1 VNAKRSLV
9 SIALIA
15 TMSAAIAV
23 DSTGAVAGAVAG
35 AAAQRPAAAGAA
47 MDHLFRPGVKPIT
60 VKKYGSVLAD
70 RAGTTLYLLST
81 EAGGRLHCTSSACL
95 TNWPPLLVSKGVKV
109 EIGAGVKGKIGT
121 VARSATTRQVTFN
134 GYPVYGFIGD
144 SGKGQANGEKIVAF
158 GGTWYMLRPSART
171 GSTTAVK

>member
-15 TMSAAIAV
+15 TMSAAIALA
-23 DSTGAVAGAVAG
+23 STGAVAAAVTPRPAGAGGAVD
-35 AAAQRPAAAGAA
+35 RV
-47 MDHLFRPGVKPIT
+47 FRPGVKPIT

-70 RAGTTLYLLST
+70 RAGTTLYMLST
-81 EAGGRLHCTSSACL
+81 EAGGKLHCTSRSCI

-109 EIGAGVKGKIGT
+109 EIAAGVKGKIGT

-144 SGKGQANGEKIVAF
+144 SGKGQTNGEKIVAF

-171 GSTTAVK
+171 ASTTAVK

>member
-1 VNAKRSLV
+1 VNTKRSLV
-9 SIALIA
+9 STALIA
-15 TMSAAIAV
+15 TMSAAIALA
-23 DSTGAVAGAVAG
+23 STGAI
-35 AAAQRPAAAGAA
+35 AAAAAHRPAPSGGAT
-47 MDHLFRPGVKPIT
+47 DRLFRPGVKPIT

-81 EAGGRLHCTSSACL
+81 EAGRRLHCTSSACL
-95 TNWPPLLVSKGVKV
+95 ANWPPLLVSKGVKV
-109 EIGAGVKGKIGT
+109 EIAAGVKGKIGT

-144 SGKGQANGEKIVAF
+144 SGRGQTNGEKIVAF

-171 GSTTAVK
+171 GPTTAVK